1 VLLFYLFFFGRF
13 VGARIC
19 CEARVGGKA
28 LRGEGKDW
36 WVVIGLEVVEGV
48 HQVDGVNANVYVLK
62 NGEELVV
69 VDAGMPRSTGKI
81 LSYIRKLGMQ
91 PSSISTIL
99 LTHCHIDHVGS
110 AYELRKA
117 TNAKVA
123 IHANDA
129 DFLAG
134 KRALP
139 RPKGVAGS
147 LFQVASPFFRFTKFQ
162 PDITLKEKDIVA
174 GLKVIH
180 TPGHTPGSI
189 SLIEPKRELIFVGDT
204 LRYSEGKIS
213 GPPER
218 FTLDADQMKLSIKK
232 ISELEFDTM
241 LGGHGESLK
250 LKASERVK
258 EFYASLK

>member
-1 VLLFYLFFFGRF
+1 M
-13 VGARIC
+13 
-19 CEARVGGKA
+19 
-28 LRGEGKDW
+28 
-36 WVVIGLEVVEGV
+36 IGVEVVQGV

-62 NGEELVV
+62 NGEELTV
-69 VDAGMPRSTGKI
+69 VDAGMPRNAGKI
-81 LSYIRKLGMQ
+81 LSYVRGLGEQ
-91 PSSISTIL
+91 TSSISTIV

-123 IHANDA
+123 IHAEDA

-134 KRALP
+134 KKPLP

-147 LFQVASPFFRFTKFQ
+147 LFKAASVFFKFTTFQ
-162 PDITLKEKDIVA
+162 PDVTLKEGDIVA
-174 GLKVIH
+174 GLRVIH

-189 SLIEPKRELIFVGDT
+189 ALIEQKRGLIFVGDT
-204 LRYSEGKIS
+204 LRYSEGKVS

-218 FTLDADQMKLSIKK
+218 FTLDAGQMRQSLKK

-241 LGGHGESLK
+241 LSGHGEPLK
-250 LKASERVK
+250 PKASERVK

>member
-1 VLLFYLFFFGRF
+1 M
-13 VGARIC
+13 
-19 CEARVGGKA
+19 
-28 LRGEGKDW
+28 
-36 WVVIGLEVVEGV
+36 EVVEGV
-48 HQVDGVNANVYVLK
+48 HHVDGVNANVYVLK
-62 NGEELVV
+62 NGEELTV
-69 VDAGMPRSTGKI
+69 VDTGLPRNAGKI
-81 LSYIRKLGMQ
+81 LSYVRKLGEQ

-123 IHANDA
+123 IHAEDA

-134 KRALP
+134 KRLLP
-139 RPKGVAGS
+139 RPKGVAGGLFRAAS
-147 LFQVASPFFRFTKFQ
+147 LFFRFTTFE
-162 PDITLKEKDIVA
+162 PDVTLKEGDIVA

-204 LRYSEGKIS
+204 LRYSNGKIS

-218 FTLDADQMKLSIKK
+218 FTLDADQTKLSIKK
-232 ISELEFDTM
+232 ISELQFETM
-241 LGGHGESLK
+241 LSGHSEPLK
-250 LKASERVK
+250 PKASERVK

>member
-1 VLLFYLFFFGRF
+1 
-13 VGARIC
+13 
-19 CEARVGGKA
+19 
-28 LRGEGKDW
+28 
-36 WVVIGLEVVEGV
+36 V
-48 HQVDGVNANVYVLK
+48 HQVDGVNANVYLLK
-62 NGEELVV
+62 NEQGLAV
-69 VDAGMPRSTGKI
+69 VDAGMPGNAEKI
-81 LSYIRKLGMQ
+81 LSYVRKLGEN
-91 PSSISTIL
+91 PSSISTIV

-123 IHANDA
+123 IHAEDA

-134 KRALP
+134 KRSLP

-147 LFQVASPFFRFTKFQ
+147 LFRAASLFFRFKAFQ
-162 PDITLKEKDIVA
+162 PDITVKEGDIVA
-174 GLKVIH
+174 GLRVIH

-189 SLIEPKRELIFVGDT
+189 SLIDPKRELIFVGDT
-204 LRYSEGKIS
+204 LRYSEGKMS

-232 ISELEFDTM
+232 ISELKFDTM
-241 LGGHGESLK
+241 LSGHSGPLRP
-250 LKASERVK
+250 KASERVK

>member
-1 VLLFYLFFFGRF
+1 LG
-13 VGARIC
+13 I
-19 CEARVGGKA
+19 
-28 LRGEGKDW
+28 
-36 WVVIGLEVVEGV
+36 VIGVEVVEGV

-62 NGEELVV
+62 NGEELTV
-69 VDAGMPRSTGKI
+69 VDTGMPWKAGKI
-81 LSYIRKLGMQ
+81 LTYVRKLGEQ

-110 AYELRKA
+110 AHELRKA

-123 IHANDA
+123 IHADDA

-147 LFQVASPFFRFTKFQ
+147 LFRVPSLFLRFFTFR
-162 PDITLKEKDIVA
+162 PDIMLTEGDIVA
-174 GLKVIH
+174 GLKVIN

-204 LRYSEGKIS
+204 LWYSEGKIG
-213 GPPER
+213 GPSER
-218 FTLDADQMKLSIKK
+218 FTQDMDQTKLSIKK

-241 LGGHGESLK
+241 LSGHGEPLK
-250 LKASERVK
+250 SKASERVK
-258 EFYASLK
+258 DFYASLK

>member
-1 VLLFYLFFFGRF
+1 VISVEVL
-13 VGARIC
+13 
-19 CEARVGGKA
+19 
-28 LRGEGKDW
+28 
-36 WVVIGLEVVEGV
+36 EGV

-62 NGEELVV
+62 NGDELTV
-69 VDAGMPRSTGKI
+69 VDAGMPWNAGKI
-81 LSYIRKLGMQ
+81 LNYVRKLGEQ
-91 PSSISTIL
+91 PSSVSTIL
-99 LTHCHIDHVGS
+99 LTHCHMDHVGS
-110 AYELRKA
+110 ANELRKA

-123 IHANDA
+123 IHAEDA

-134 KRALP
+134 KWALP

-147 LFQVASPFFRFTKFQ
+147 LFRAASLFFRVTTFQ
-162 PDITLKEKDIVA
+162 PDITLKEGDIVA

-218 FTLDADQMKLSIKK
+218 FTLDADQTKLSIKK

-241 LGGHGESLK
+241 LSGHGEPLK
-250 LKASERVK
+250 PKASERVK

>member
-1 VLLFYLFFFGRF
+1 
-13 VGARIC
+13 
-19 CEARVGGKA
+19 
-28 LRGEGKDW
+28 
-36 WVVIGLEVVEGV
+36 VIGLEIVEDV

-62 NGEELVV
+62 NGEELTV
-69 VDAGMPRSTGKI
+69 VDAGMPRNAGKI
-81 LSYIRKLGMQ
+81 LSYVRRMGEQ
-91 PSSISTIL
+91 PSSISTIV

-123 IHANDA
+123 IHAEDA

-134 KRALP
+134 KRAVP

-147 LFQVASPFFRFTKFQ
+147 LFRAASLFFRFTTFQ
-162 PDITLKEKDIVA
+162 PDMTLKEGDIVA

-189 SLIEPKRELIFVGDT
+189 SLVDPKRELIFVGDT
-204 LRYSEGKIS
+204 LRYSEGKVS

-218 FTLDADQMKLSIKK
+218 FTMDADQMKLSIKK

-241 LGGHGESLK
+241 LSGHGEPLK
-250 LKASERVK
+250 PKASERVK

>member
-1 VLLFYLFFFGRF
+1 
-13 VGARIC
+13 
-19 CEARVGGKA
+19 
-28 LRGEGKDW
+28 
-36 WVVIGLEVVEGV
+36 VIGLEIVEDV

-62 NGEELVV
+62 NGEELTV
-69 VDAGMPRSTGKI
+69 VDAGMPRNAGKI
-81 LSYIRKLGMQ
+81 LSYVRRMGEQ
-91 PSSISTIL
+91 PSSISTIV

-123 IHANDA
+123 IHAEDA

-134 KRALP
+134 KRAVP

-147 LFQVASPFFRFTKFQ
+147 LFRAASLFFRFTTFQ
-162 PDITLKEKDIVA
+162 PDMTLKEGDIVA

-180 TPGHTPGSI
+180 TPEHTPGSI
-189 SLIEPKRELIFVGDT
+189 SLVDPKRELIFVGDT
-204 LRYSEGKIS
+204 LRYSEGKVS

-218 FTLDADQMKLSIKK
+218 FTMDADQMKLSIKK

-241 LGGHGESLK
+241 LSGHGEPLK
-250 LKASERVK
+250 PKASERVK

>member
-1 VLLFYLFFFGRF
+1 M
-13 VGARIC
+13 
-19 CEARVGGKA
+19 
-28 LRGEGKDW
+28 
-36 WVVIGLEVVEGV
+36 IGVEVVEGV

-62 NGEELVV
+62 NGEELTV
-69 VDAGMPRSTGKI
+69 VDAGMPRNAGKI
-81 LSYIRKLGMQ
+81 LSYVRKLGEQ
-91 PSSISTIL
+91 PSSISIIL

-110 AYELRKA
+110 ANELRKA

-123 IHANDA
+123 IHAEDA

-147 LFQVASPFFRFTKFQ
+147 LFRVASLFFRFSTFQ
-162 PDITLKEKDIVA
+162 PDITLKEGDIVA

-204 LRYSEGKIS
+204 LRYSEGRIS

-218 FTLDADQMKLSIKK
+218 FTLDADQAKLSIKK

-241 LGGHGESLK
+241 LSGHGEPLK
-250 LKASERVK
+250 PKASERVK
-258 EFYASLK
+258 EFDASLK